1 MSSISQKI
9 LVPIGFTNQ
18 SIISLQQA
26 VAFAEKNQSELIL
39 LNVLDLPSTFTLLFS
54 NFEEKKQELIEK
66 ANHQLEEL
74 KERYCQG
81 QALNVECLV
90 TTGKVYEKVVEVA
103 NMLKVDLIVMG
114 TDGTEKNI
122 KKKFIGSNAYKV
134 IRSSNVPVITLK
146 GKTIKKECNFI
157 ALPLDL
163 HKETREKVSYAIQY
177 ARLFEASIRVFSFSF
192 EDNDDITKK
201 KLQQTLTQ
209 VNDFISSKGIECS
222 TEFLTIPSSENFSN
236 SIINYTNSMNADL
249 LIIMTKDESNLE
261 LNFLGSNAQKIV
273 NKSDIPVMSIRPSN
287 KKDTSFY
294 TIQ

>member
-18 SIISLQQA
+18 SIIALHQA
-26 VAFAEKNQSELIL
+26 VAFAEKNQSKLIL
-39 LNVLDLPSTFTLLFS
+39 LNVLDVPSTFTLLFS
-54 NFEEKKQELIEK
+54 NFEEKKQELLEK
-66 ANHQLEEL
+66 ANHQLQEL
-74 KERYCQG
+74 KERHCQG
-81 QALNVECLV
+81 LSVECLV

-146 GKTIKKECNFI
+146 GKAIKEACDFI

-177 ARLFEASIRVFSFSF
+177 ARLFGASIRVFSFSF

-201 KLQQTLTQ
+201 KLQQTLSQ

-222 TEFLTIPSSENFSN
+222 TEFLTIPSSDNFSN
-236 SIINYTNSMNADL
+236 SIINYTNSIHADL

-273 NKSDIPVMSIRPSN
+273 NKSDIPVMSVRPSN